1 VRIAML
7 GWEFPPFKSGGLGV
21 HCYELT
27 HALANRGIEV
37 DFYMPRTEFEMK
49 GTTPRLIQVMPVHF
63 GPYTARETY
72 GADFMNRVMQ
82 YNLRCAEEVEKN
94 NREREYDL
102 IHNHDWLTMRAG
114 ILAKQKIK
122 KPHVATVH
130 STEYDRSAMGAN
142 QQILDIERTGMHAAD
157 RVITV
162 SHMMKRQLVGKFG
175 MDCSKIRVI
184 YNGVDPEKFKKKW
197 EVKKYSKEK
206 VVLFLGR
213 MAEQKGPVQFL
224 QTAQKVLSA
233 MKNVHFVMAGG
244 GDMLPYL
251 INYSIQLG
259 ISDNVTFLGYL
270 PESQLKE
277 AYAKSDVYV
286 LPSVS
291 EPFGITALEAMASG
305 TPIILSKTS
314 GVSEITPHCLK
325 VDFWDVNRMA
335 EDIIALLKY
344 RVLNHTMGIYEVEDA
359 RKFSWGRAADETIG
373 VYRELV

>member
-1 VRIAML
+1 MRIAML

-27 HALANRGIEV
+27 HALASRGVEV

-72 GADFMNRVMQ
+72 GPDFMGRVMQ
-82 YNLRCAEEVEKN
+82 YNIRCAEEVEKN
-94 NREREYDL
+94 NRERHYDL
-102 IHNHDWLTMRAG
+102 IHNHDWLTIKAG
-114 ILAKQKIK
+114 ILAKQRIH
-122 KPHVATVH
+122 KPHVVTIH
-130 STEYDRSAMGAN
+130 STEYDRSAMGPN
-142 QQILDIERTGMHAAD
+142 QQILDIERSGVHAAD

-162 SHMMKRQLVGKFG
+162 SHMMKKQLVDKFG
-175 MDCSKIRVI
+175 LNCEKIRVI
-184 YNGVDPEKFKKKW
+184 YNGVDPDKFRKKW
-197 EVKKYSKEK
+197 EVRKYSKEK

-224 QTAQKVLSA
+224 QTAQKVLSV

-335 EDIIALLKY
+335 EYIIALLKY
-344 RVLNHTMGIYEVEDA
+344 RVLNHTMGHYEVEDA
-359 RKFSWGRAADETIG
+359 RKFSWGKAADETVG

>member
-1 VRIAML
+1 MRIAML

-27 HALANRGIEV
+27 RALASRGVEV
-37 DFYMPRTEFEMK
+37 DFYMPRTEFEIK
-49 GTTPRLIQVMPVHF
+49 GTTPRLIQVMPVYF
-63 GPYTARETY
+63 GPYTAREAY
-72 GADFMNRVMQ
+72 GWDFMNRVMQ

-94 NREREYDL
+94 HKERNYDL

-114 ILAKQKIK
+114 VLAKQKIK
-122 KPHVATVH
+122 KPHVCTVH
-130 STEYDRSAMGAN
+130 STEYDRSSLGPN
-142 QQILDIERTGMHAAD
+142 NHILEIERMGMHAAD

-162 SHMMKRQLVGKFG
+162 SNMMKRQIVEKFG
-175 MDCSKIRVI
+175 VDCGKIRVV
-184 YNGVDPEKFKKKW
+184 YNGVDPDKFKKKW
-197 EVKKYSKEK
+197 EVRKYSKEK

-224 QTAQKVLSA
+224 QAAKKVLSA
-233 MKNVHFVMAGG
+233 MSNVRFVMAGG

-251 INYSIQLG
+251 INYSIELG
-259 ISDNVTFLGYL
+259 ISDKVTFLGYI
-270 PESQLKE
+270 PEDQLHE

-286 LPSVS
+286 LPSIS

-314 GVSEITPHCLK
+314 GVSEITTHCLR
-325 VDFWDVNRMA
+325 VDFWDVNKMA
-335 EDIIALLKY
+335 EYIIALLKY
-344 RVLNHTMGIYEVEDA
+344 RVLNHTMGRYEVEDA
-359 RKFSWGRAADETIG
+359 RRFSWGKTADETLK

>member
-1 VRIAML
+1 MRIAML

-27 HALANRGIEV
+27 SAFARKGIEV

-63 GPYTARETY
+63 GPYTAREAY
-72 GADFMNRVMQ
+72 GFDFMGRVLQ
-82 YNLRCAEEVEKN
+82 YNMRCAEEVEKN
-94 NREREYDL
+94 NREKPYDL
-102 IHNHDWLTMRAG
+102 IHNHDWLTVRAAV
-114 ILAKQKIK
+114 LAKQKIR
-122 KPHVATVH
+122 KPHVFTVH
-130 STEYDRSAMGAN
+130 STEYDRSGMGPN
-142 QQILDIERTGMHAAD
+142 QQILEVERMGVHSAD

-162 SHMMKRQLVGKFG
+162 SHMMKKQLTDKFG
-175 MDCSKIRVI
+175 VDCSKIRVI
-184 YNGVDPEKFKKKW
+184 YNGVDPDKFKKKW
-197 EVKKYSKEK
+197 EVKKYSKER

-224 QTAQKVLSA
+224 QAAQKVLSVV
-233 MKNVHFVMAGG
+233 KNARFVMAGG

-259 ISDNVTFLGYL
+259 ISDRVTFLGYL
-270 PESQLKE
+270 PESQLHE

-325 VDFWDVNRMA
+325 VDFWDVNKMA
-335 EDIIALLKY
+335 EYIIALLKY
-344 RVLNHTMGIYEVEDA
+344 RVLNHEMGMNEVEDA
-359 RKFSWGRAADETIG
+359 RKFSWDRAADETLG

>member
-1 VRIAML
+1 MRIAML

-27 HALANRGIEV
+27 TAFASKGIEV

-49 GTTPRLIQVMPVHF
+49 GTAPRLIQVLPVYF
-63 GPYTARETY
+63 GPYTAREAY
-72 GADFMNRVMQ
+72 GADFMGRVMQ
-82 YNLRCAEEVEKN
+82 YNLKCAEEVEKN
-94 NREREYDL
+94 NRERKYDL
-102 IHNHDWLTMRAG
+102 IHNHDWLTVKGA

-122 KPHVATVH
+122 RPHVFTVH
-130 STEYDRSAMGAN
+130 STEYDRSGMGPN
-142 QQILDIERTGMHAAD
+142 QQILAIEREGVHAAD

-162 SHMMKRQLVGKFG
+162 SHMMKKQLVDRFG
-175 MDCSKIRVI
+175 ADCGRIRVV
-184 YNGVDPEKFKKKW
+184 YNGVDPDKFRKKW
-197 EVKKYSKEK
+197 DVKKYSKEK

-224 QTAQKVLSA
+224 QAAQKALSV
-233 MKNVHFVMAGG
+233 MKNIRFVMAGG

-259 ISDNVTFLGYL
+259 ISDRVTFLGYL
-270 PESQLKE
+270 PESQLQE

-291 EPFGITALEAMASG
+291 EPFGITALEAMSSG

-314 GVSEITPHCLK
+314 GVSEITTHCLK
-325 VDFWDVNRMA
+325 VDFWDVDKMA
-335 EDIIALLKY
+335 EYMVALLKY
-344 RVLNHTMGIYEVEDA
+344 RVLNHTMGKNEVEDA
-359 RKFSWGRAADETIG
+359 RKFSWGKAADETFK